1 MTRKLIEIAIT
12 IAMMLL
18 GWMLFCASARIAEQ
32 HKHRERILGSL
43 YSVIFVC
50 SDSGVP
56 FYASDNSLDY
66 FGWHPQEIIASGLG
80 VIMPSVEIER
90 KHDSSFKKFINDGI
104 SNNGHSSDVK
114 QRVVDVKCK
123 DGSLRKCLLRMFAAE
138 EGNKVFVYATVLPV
152 DVVDDMANKLQ
163 RKGS

>member
-32 HKHRERILGSL
+32 HKHRERIISSL
-43 YSVIFVC
+43 HSVIFVC
-50 SDSGVP
+50 SESGVP
-56 FYASDNSLDY
+56 FYASDNSFDY

-80 VIMPSVEIER
+80 VIMPSVEIAR
-90 KHDSSFKKFINDGI
+90 KHDSSFKKFVNDGR
-104 SNNGHSSDVK
+104 SNNGYSSDTK
-114 QRVVDVKCK
+114 QRLVDVKCK

-138 EGNKVFVYATVLPV
+138 EGKEVFVYAAVLPV
-152 DVVDDMANKLQ
+152 DVIEHGK
-163 RKGS
+163 